1 MQGFQRGHK
10 QADSYGGPG
19 SQWALPPLSPLE
31 TLALQAGFVAQ
42 GATDAMRLTVA
53 GQHLTNDKV
62 RAPLSSPSSASTLV
76 ADVPRSPPSSSRPR
90 R

>member
-19 SQWALPPLSPLE
+19 SAWALPPLSPVE

-53 GQHLTNDKV
+53 GHHLTNDK
-62 RAPLSSPSSASTLV
+62 
-76 ADVPRSPPSSSRPR
+76 
-90 R
+90 